1 MVVLELDDAVDLDG
15 ADLLLLE
22 DAVLDAVVV
31 FDELV
36 GFDAEVVFDE
46 LVGFDEEV
54 VFDELV
60 NFDALV
66 DFDAVGLDLEPE
78 CDEEG

>member
-1 MVVLELDDAVDLDG
+1 MVVLELDDAVYLDG

-22 DAVLDAVVV
+22 DDVLDAVVV
-31 FDELV
+31 L
-36 GFDAEVVFDE
+36 DE

-60 NFDALV
+60 NFDAVV

-78 CDEEG
+78 CDEEGEDAATV